1 MGIPT
6 PIRDPVILQ
15 LSDDITIRDIVQT
28 FKLNIDGA
36 QIVKINDPWQLN
48 FILCRAIG
56 EVFYV
61 GHGHEEG
68 VNVGHREISWN
79 ELSHIVDLSRSEL
92 HYFAMCHS
100 GNIKTQ
106 KSVMTFKGTT
116 EADLTA
122 LMILSYHHWRH
133 GNYQKYIEFSKEIYN
148 TIQIKRKNPSK
159 IRFLDECHPDYWWV
173 AKYRD
178 IWFDT
183 WNEDPINAKYE
194 HPDRI
199 VYSINPGSADHIEG
213 DDFIAGHMSVGMIAD
228 LLININS
235 LLVAADMVEIL
246 TLFFTIADPPLAVIF
261 EILEWMLTVAAVS
274 LVEWVTDYIIDETEQ
289 CGWAFFKDGVTHY
302 YWPWSWSYTWY
313 QKVGSWMWC
322 YVYQPVV
329 VGPGEWPLPWITP
342 LYTGWNFID
351 DVPLEIPDPD
361 PPPGG
366 GCPILA
372 VFDGNTFR
380 TEGLLDIHNPNGYD
394 VIYSHTLENTPS
406 KINQFY
412 HLRLT
417 EHPQTISH
425 IDKVQLLG
433 RLTNGRVVQLPL
445 FSAIHSTQGQVR
457 WKLWLS
463 DDRRVD
469 LHGADH
475 NDGISEEIYLIFF
488 APPHLSIV
496 EFIFVIEGNNPI
508 EK

>member
-1 MGIPT
+1 M
-6 PIRDPVILQ
+6 
-15 LSDDITIRDIVQT
+15 SDDITIRDIVQT
-28 FKLNIDGA
+28 FKQNIDGA
-36 QIVKINDPWQLN
+36 QIVKINDPRQLN
-48 FILCRAIG
+48 FILSRAIS

-68 VNVGHREISWN
+68 VNVGYREISWN
-79 ELSHIVDLSRSEL
+79 ELSHYVDLSRSEL
-92 HYFAMCHS
+92 HYFAMCYS

-106 KSVMTFKGTT
+106 KPVMTFTGTT

-122 LMILSYHHWRH
+122 LTILAHHHWRH
-133 GNYQKYIEFSKEIYN
+133 GNYQKYIHFSKELYT
-148 TIQIKRKNPSK
+148 TIQYKKENPSK
-159 IRFLDECHPDYWWV
+159 IRFLDDCHPTYWWV

-183 WNEDPINAKYE
+183 WNEYPIYAKYE
-194 HPDRI
+194 HPDRT
-199 VYSINPGSADHIEG
+199 VYNINPGSEDHIEG
-213 DDFIAGHMSVGMIAD
+213 NDFIAGHMSVYMIAD
-228 LLININS
+228 LMETIDS
-235 LLVAADMVEIL
+235 MLVAADWCEIL
-246 TLFFTIADPPLAVIF
+246 SRIFTVAEVPLATIF
-261 EILEWMLTVAAVS
+261 EILEWMLTVAAVA
-274 LVEWVTDYIIDETEQ
+274 LFDWVNDYVIDETGT
-289 CGWAFFKDGVTHY
+289 CGWAFFKDGVLHHP
-302 YWPWSWSYTWY
+302 WPWSWYYTWY

-329 VGPGEWPLPWITP
+329 IGPGDWPIPWITP
-342 LYTGWNFID
+342 LSTGWNFID
-351 DVPLEIPDPD
+351 DIPLEIPDPDPD

-372 VFDGNTFR
+372 VYDGNTFQ
-380 TEGLLDIHNPNGYD
+380 TEGLLDIHNPDGFD

-412 HLRLT
+412 LLRLT

-425 IDKVQLLG
+425 IDRVQLLG
-433 RLTNGRVVQLPL
+433 RLTEGIVVQLPL

-457 WKLWLS
+457 WKLWLG
-463 DDRRVD
+463 DARRVD

-496 EFIFVIEGNNPI
+496 EFVFVIEGNNPI
-508 EK
+508 VK